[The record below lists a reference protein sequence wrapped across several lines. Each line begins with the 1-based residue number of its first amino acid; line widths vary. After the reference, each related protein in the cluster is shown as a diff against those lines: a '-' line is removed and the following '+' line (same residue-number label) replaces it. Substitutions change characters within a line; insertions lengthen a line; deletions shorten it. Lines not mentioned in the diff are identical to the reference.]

1 MKKIFSILLLVVSLF
16 GANIDW
22 PSDYKA
28 ALKEAKKEHKLVYV
42 FITSDTCKWCK
53 KFEST
58 TLQDED
64 IKKRLYSEFVT
75 VHLSRD
81 RHTIPKQFETAPIP
95 RHYFT
100 DSDGNILYSS
110 LGHRGVTCF
119 DAFMDNA
126 QQKMKVSQ

>member
-1 MKKIFSILLLVVSLF
+1 MRKIFSILLLAVSLF
-16 GANIDW
+16 GASIDW
-22 PSDYKA
+22 PSDYQA

-58 TLQDED
+58 TLQDEA